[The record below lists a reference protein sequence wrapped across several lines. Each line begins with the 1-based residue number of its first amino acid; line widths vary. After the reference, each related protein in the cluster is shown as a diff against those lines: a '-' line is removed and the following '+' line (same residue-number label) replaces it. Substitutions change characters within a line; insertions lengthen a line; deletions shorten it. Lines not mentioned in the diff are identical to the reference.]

1 MMGKK
6 AIKEAVEQQPVAP
19 VVGPLQCGFFTI
31 AVLWQPNAPVESTK
45 PAFMSQSGSW
55 PKHLN
60 GQDLLLAILER
71 CKENTQKQLTNE
83 VIKENVAQGIEAS
96 APKGALLA

>member
-1 MMGKK
+1 MMSKK
-6 AIKEAVEQQPVAP
+6 VIKEAVEQQPAVP
-19 VVGPLQCGFFTI
+19 TIGPLQCGFFTI
-31 AVLWQPNAPVESTK
+31 AVLWQPNAPVESIK

-60 GQDLLLAILER
+60 GQDLLLAVLEK

-83 VIKENVAQGIEAS
+83 VIKENVANGIEATRTIN
-96 APKGALLA
+96 

>member
-1 MMGKK
+1 MSKK
-6 AIKEAVEQQPVAP
+6 VIKEVAEQQP

-31 AVLWQPNAPVESTK
+31 AVLWQPNAPVESMK

-60 GQDLLLAILER
+60 GQDLLLAVLEK

-83 VIKENVAQGIEAS
+83 VIKENVANGIEATRTIN
-96 APKGALLA
+96 